1 MIRDEFNKQSEK
13 KVTVREMEKIRELGE
28 RGFYS
33 SRVTKLMN
41 IVRAADF
48 SSWFALIAGVI
59 AAVLLVFNYVL
70 DAISLKYFIISISII
85 SVLFVWD
92 GVWFIFIRRSLKKKT
107 ARYKKIIEDLNEAVA
122 KKQAAAYNF
131 YK

>member
-85 SVLFVWD
+85 SVLFVW
-92 GVWFIFIRRSLKKKT
+92 
-107 ARYKKIIEDLNEAVA
+107 
-122 KKQAAAYNF
+122 
-131 YK
+131 